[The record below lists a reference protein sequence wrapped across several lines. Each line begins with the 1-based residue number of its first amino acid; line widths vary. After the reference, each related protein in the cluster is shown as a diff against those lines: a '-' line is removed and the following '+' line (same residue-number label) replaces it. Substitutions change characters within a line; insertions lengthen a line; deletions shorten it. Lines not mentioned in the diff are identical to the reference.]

1 MNNRTLFVAACFA
14 FGLATAP
21 ALAQDTRAY
30 KEGNVVE
37 ISSIKVK
44 PGKFNDYMSY
54 LAGPYKKLMDENKK
68 AGLIVSW
75 GVYGNRARNAQDPDL
90 YLTTTYPNWAAL
102 DKVEEA
108 MAVSARVMGSMSA
121 QDKAFADRGTMRE
134 VIGSNV
140 IQELV
145 LK

>member
-14 FGLATAP
+14 FGLAAAP

-68 AGLIVSW
+68 AGLVVSW
-75 GVYGNRARNAQDPDL
+75 GVYGNRARNPQDADL
-90 YLTTTYPNWAAL
+90 YLTITYPNWAAL